1 MRGEVVLGKRSR
13 DELRHTAAVSPTLRS
28 RNEPA
33 HDLPEIPGVRRARGR
48 NRLRDEGLDRGVI
61 ELFGKV
67 VGEDRDLRLL
77 LRREILAA
85 ALAERLDGFAAGL
98 HFAPDD
104 RLDLGVGQLTLL
116 RLLGG
121 VD

>member
-1 MRGEVVLGKRSR
+1 MRGEVLLGKRSG
-13 DELRHTAAVSPTLRS
+13 DELGYAAAVSPALRS
-28 RNEPA
+28 RSEPA
-33 HDLPEIPGVRRARGR
+33 HDLPEIPGVRSAGGR

-61 ELFGKV
+61 ELFRKV

-77 LRREILAA
+77 LRREVLAA

-116 RLLGG
+116 RLLGEI
-121 VD
+121 D